1 MTQGIAQQVKSQ
13 GKQPPLRK
21 LSSGCLFGEKKAVT
35 ASDNNLFKIF
45 KHQFNFV
52 NIAD

>member
-1 MTQGIAQQVKSQ
+1 MKSQ

-21 LSSGCLFGEKKAVT
+21 ISSGRLFGEKKAVT

-45 KHQFNFV
+45 KHQFSLID
-52 NIAD
+52 IAD